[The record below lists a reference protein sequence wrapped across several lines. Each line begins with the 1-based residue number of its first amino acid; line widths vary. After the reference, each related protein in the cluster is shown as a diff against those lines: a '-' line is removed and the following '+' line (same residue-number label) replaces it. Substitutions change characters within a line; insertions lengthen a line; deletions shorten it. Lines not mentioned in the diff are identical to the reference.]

1 MNRQYVPNKSSTL
14 RPQYWVKDIIRWFFS
29 RVWSRPRMHW
39 DTGRQPFE
47 VQPATFP
54 LCGSLLHCK
63 YSCTAQFTL
72 DRFDQVHIVTLLHY
86 CSEPLHNLVDV
97 LNFARNSALVDS
109 STTKRWTTWSQLVC
123 VWELLPFRV
132 LYYDCLPLMK
142 FATCASTCAFAT
154 IYQFC

>member
-1 MNRQYVPNKSSTL
+1 MFQINLPPFVHIIGWRTL
-14 RPQYWVKDIIRWFFS
+14 SGDSFLEFDLAPEC
-29 RVWSRPRMHW
+29 
-39 DTGRQPFE
+39 TGTR
-47 VQPATFP
+47 A
-54 LCGSLLHCK
+54 GSLLRCSLPLFHSVDR
-63 YSCTAQFTL
+63 SCTVYTLALRNSHWAIAL

-86 CSEPLHNLVDV
+86 WSEPLHNLVDV

-123 VWELLPFRV
+123 VWELLPFCV